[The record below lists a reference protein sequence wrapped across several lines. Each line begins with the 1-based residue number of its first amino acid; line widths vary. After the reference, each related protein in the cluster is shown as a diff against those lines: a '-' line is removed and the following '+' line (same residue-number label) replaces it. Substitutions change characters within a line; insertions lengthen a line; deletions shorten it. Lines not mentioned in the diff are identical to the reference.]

1 MGDPITAGAYADTSN
16 DNSWSS
22 VDDACPAEEGGP
34 IARTGFSYQDEVAV
48 GFLIDMLCDPSLVK
62 IHCESH
68 DDILLLRSGEAG
80 RIAEFAQVKGGEAD
94 KLWSVADLCYR
105 KSDAVGSSIFEVSL
119 SRDQHRELS
128 RFRIVT
134 HRPAV
139 TALDVLTFPLH
150 APGRESNG
158 AKFLEL
164 FTGIDGYCPAFQSA
178 KGNDAKYWI
187 ENCVWD
193 VRADKSNI
201 ERANLVALIKLSAQQ
216 KLDLLQEHVELLLG
230 ELRVPASAYRSLTLR
245 EPLEKQENTHALRAG
260 RSPAQS
266 VFNIY
271 GSPVC
276 LVGPRPFL
284 QVVLDSTMKGR
295 ACAVRHSDFGDR
307 SETRN

>member
-16 DNSWSS
+16 DTNWSS

-80 RIAEFAQVKGGEAD
+80 RIAEFVQVKGGEAD

-105 KSDAVGSSIFEVSL
+105 KSGAVGSSIFEVSL

-139 TALDVLTFPLH
+139 TALDVLTFPLD

-187 ENCVWD
+187 ENCLWD

-201 ERANLVALIKLSAQQ
+201 ERANLLALIKLSAQQ

-230 ELRVPASAYRSLTLR
+230 ELRVWVKRAGEARWYPSRDDKIITRDAISTWWKERTTEIRRGAALQGGGKLADKLR
-245 EPLEKQENTHALRAG
+245 EIGAGEEIIVFTPTENSATCRDRA
-260 RSPAQS
+260 
-266 VFNIY
+266 
-271 GSPVC
+271 
-276 LVGPRPFL
+276 
-284 QVVLDSTMKGR
+284 D
-295 ACAVRHSDFGDR
+295 
-307 SETRN
+307 